1 MARIRL
7 SWRARQA
14 LEQIARTGANAR
26 MVRRAQALLWLHAG
40 ESAEVVAQRLGLT
53 RRAVYKIVGRFEAR
67 ADLPIAQR
75 VSDRP
80 HTGRPADKRM
90 RVVQEVEQLL
100 KELPSKYGYRAFAW
114 TTPMLRR
121 QVERRL
127 EEPVSAHTVRRALR
141 HLRYRYKRPRYVLAR
156 RSPTWR
162 QAKGGSS
169 EA

>member
-1 MARIRL
+1 MALIQL

-14 LEQIARTGANAR
+14 LEQIARTSANAR
-26 MVRRAQALLWLHAG
+26 MVRRAQALLWLHEG
-40 ESAEVVAQRLGLT
+40 ESVDAVARRSGLT
-53 RRAVYKIVGRFEAR
+53 RRAIYKIVERFEVR
-67 ADLPIAQR
+67 AASPIAER
-75 VSDRP
+75 VSDLP
-80 HTGRPADKRM
+80 HTGRPAGKRL
-90 RVVQEVEQLL
+90 RVVQEVELLL
-100 KELPSKYGYRAFAW
+100 KEPPSKYGYRAFAW

-127 EEPVSAHTVRRALR
+127 KESVSARTVRRALQ

-162 QAKGGSS
+162 QGKGGSS